1 MENKETKE
9 TKETK
14 TVAPAAKTE
23 EKAAAPAAEKKADVK
38 ETAKAAANEG
48 KAPRGRK
55 PGKTAKKAPAA
66 KKAGAAKKTAA
77 AKKNTAA
84 NKSSA
89 AKKVSDDVVKTVL
102 QFGGKEIETAAVQE
116 KILNK
121 FVAEGHRAGAIKQ
134 MEIYI
139 VTEENKAYYVINGG
153 KFDGN
158 VDLF

>member
-1 MENKETKE
+1 MENKETKTVTSPAVTSEGKSAE
-9 TKETK
+9 TSAVPAAETEVK
-14 TVAPAAKTE
+14 APAKRGPKTDKAQ
-23 EKAAAPAAEKKADVK
+23 KAAAKKN
-38 ETAKAAANEG
+38 TG
-48 KAPRGRK
+48 
-55 PGKTAKKAPAA
+55 AKKAPAA
-66 KKAGAAKKTAA
+66 RKNAA
-77 AKKNTAA
+77 AKTA
-84 NKSSA
+84 SVSG
-89 AKKVSDDVVKTVL
+89 KVADDVVKTVV
-102 QFGGKEIETAAVQE
+102 QFSGKEVDTGAVRE